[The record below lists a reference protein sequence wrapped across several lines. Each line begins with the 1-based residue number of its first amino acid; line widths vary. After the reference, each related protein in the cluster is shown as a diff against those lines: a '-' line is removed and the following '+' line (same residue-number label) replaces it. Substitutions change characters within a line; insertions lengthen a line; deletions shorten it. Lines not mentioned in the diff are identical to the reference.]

1 MLTADQQQAAQ
12 APHSVAVLAGAGT
25 GKTHMLSAR
34 YLYHLTKFGL
44 SPLELVAVTFTRK
57 AAEELRSR
65 IRQDLSAHLKRQPAD
80 FQTLFKRWPGCDV
93 LADLEA
99 APISTFHALAGQ
111 ICREQSHHLGLS
123 PNFVIQEEWEA
134 LLWKKEQ
141 LDLLMDRLPQD
152 MYEKIPYST
161 LRQVLEHLIDDR
173 YTASHAIETDRNFR
187 KTKIQQW
194 RQTALDRL
202 THSDRWLATKAI
214 LAACAG
220 QPGDGAEENRLKL
233 LELMELIEADQEV
246 EHWTDRLR
254 AISLKSRGQKKNWP
268 STEILEEVRSALKV
282 AKSLIKDH
290 CEAGTIT
297 TIWSAVDEAFEA
309 KLSVVYDAYQQVRSA
324 LDEAKKQAR
333 LMDFNDLEWYAL
345 EAMKL
350 PEVQAY
356 YQRRW
361 QAFLVDEF
369 QDTNPVQSELL
380 TYLKHD
386 RAKMTIVGDG
396 KQSIYRFRRAEV
408 GLFDHWCDRLATE
421 GDRVSLSQS
430 FRTHRDL
437 VAASNQLCDPLLGAL
452 HQPLQADRAEPPIAS
467 PIFLLEVVASDK
479 DQNVFARRIAEA
491 QAIAQRLREWVETG
505 VQVFDKARRQPRPI
519 AYRDIAILGRRHK
532 LLGLIARELTAAGLP
547 VNLCSGDLLDTREAQ
562 DAAAL
567 LRVLADR
574 QDSSAL
580 VTLLRSPWFAVSD
593 RALWAI
599 SRRFPPEPAPTE
611 DAPAPAHRRPPDW
624 WAAWESLMGD
634 DRALADLEP
643 DDRAGLQ
650 RAWANLR
657 QWRGDCRRMAPSEL
671 LHRADRATG
680 YSATIANLPDGARRQ
695 RDWRD
700 FADLVARLE
709 RGAGNTFGIV
719 RRLRRIQTARRA
731 KPGNDQDFFRRSPLE
746 ASDAID
752 LMTIHASK
760 GLEWPLV
767 VLPDLWVEREGGQG
781 HESDVMFSAELGVA
795 FRWRDPVDREW
806 QEPALLKLLR
816 SGNRQAER
824 DESRRLFYV
833 ALTRARDRL
842 VLSANLSASQA
853 VKQAVKD
860 DGEDPE
866 DPASDWFQPW
876 DLVRSVAQQRGW
888 SIERVVI
895 DPLTPAD
902 RPAAPISPTAKPTS
916 DKPLLDL
923 LWGPVSSGLDELPV
937 TALSEYARCPRRFE
951 WRIVDDR
958 PPAGDK
964 PARSR
969 RVGTLV
975 HRAIERGITDAAAL
989 AIYDDTLAPDAIAEA
1004 LALAN
1009 RFWTDPAYESL
1020 RSDPQGRYEVPV
1032 AYDLALPD
1040 GGVLRLNGIADWV
1053 GQAGIVDFKTDLDR
1067 VPEEHGLQLWAYAA
1081 ALGRDRAALAYLRHP
1096 DQPLTWFDRAQ
1107 LAALEPQAIAVAQR
1121 IRAGD
1126 FAPTP
1131 SDRACGFC
1139 PYRDLCDRAVQD

>member
-34 YLYHLTKFGL
+34 YLYHLTEFGL

-65 IRQDLSAHLKRQPAD
+65 IRQDLSTQLQQNPIA
-80 FQTLFKRWPGCDV
+80 FQTLFDRWPGCDV

-99 APISTFHALAGQ
+99 APVSTFHALAGQ

-134 LLWKKEQ
+134 MLWKKEQ
-141 LDLLMDRLPQD
+141 LDLLMDRLPQAF
-152 MYEKIPYST
+152 YEKIPYST

-173 YTASHAIETDRNFR
+173 YTASHAIQTNTDFR

-194 RQTALDRL
+194 RQTALNDL
-202 THSDRWLATKAI
+202 ISSERWMATKDI
-214 LAACAG
+214 LAGCAG
-220 QPGDGAEENRLKL
+220 RPGDAAEENRVKL

-246 EHWTDRLR
+246 EHWTSWVK
-254 AISLKSRGQKKNWP
+254 AISFKSRGQRKNWP
-268 STEILEEVRSALKV
+268 SAEILDEVRSALKV
-282 AKSLIKDH
+282 VRSLIQDH

-309 KLSVVYDAYQQVRSA
+309 KLSVVYEAYQQVRSS

-333 LMDFNDLEWYAL
+333 LMDFSDLEWYAL

-356 YQRRW
+356 YRRRW

-408 GLFDHWCDRLATE
+408 GLFYAWCKRLETE
-421 GDRVSLSQS
+421 GDQVTLSQS
-430 FRTHRDL
+430 FRTHREL
-437 VAASNQLCDPLLGAL
+437 VAACNQLCEPLLNQL
-452 HQPLQADRAEPPIAS
+452 HQPLQADRTEPVIDRPLT
-467 PIFLLEVVASDK
+467 LLEVAASDP
-479 DQNVFARRIAEA
+479 DQNAVARRVAEA
-491 QAIAQRLREWVETG
+491 QAIAQRLRHWVETG
-505 VQVFDKARRQPRPI
+505 VQVFDKPSRQPRPI
-519 AYRDIAILGRRHK
+519 AYRDMAILGRSHK
-532 LLGLIARELTAAGLP
+532 LLGLMARELTAAGLP

-574 QDSSAL
+574 QDSAAL

-593 RALWAI
+593 RALWSI
-599 SRRFPPEPAPTE
+599 SRRFPPEPTPTE
-611 DAPAPAHRRPPDW
+611 DAPAPVNRRPPDW

-634 DRALADLEP
+634 DRALAGLEP

-650 RAWANLR
+650 RAWDRLR

-680 YSATIANLPDGARRQ
+680 YSATIANLPDGDRRQ

-700 FADLVARLE
+700 FADLIAGLE
-709 RGAGNTFGIV
+709 RGAGDTFGTV
-719 RRLRRIQTARRA
+719 RRLRRIETARRA
-731 KPGNDQDFFRRSPLE
+731 KPGTVQDFFGRSPLE
-746 ASDAID
+746 AGDAID

-767 VLPDLWVEREGGQG
+767 VLPDLLTEREGGRT
-781 HESDVMFSAELGVA
+781 SDLLFSAELGVA

-806 QEPALLKLLR
+806 QTPALLKLLQ
-816 SGNRQAER
+816 SENRRAER

-833 ALTRARDRL
+833 ALTRSRDRL
-842 VLSANLSASQA
+842 LLSANLSA
-853 VKQAVKD
+853 KQAETID
-860 DGEDPE
+860 DPDDPE
-866 DPASDWFQPW
+866 EPASERFRAWE
-876 DLVRSVAQQRGW
+876 LVRSVAQERGW
-888 SIERVVI
+888 PIDRVAI

-902 RPAAPISPTAKPTS
+902 RPAAPIPPTAKPTS
-916 DKPLLDL
+916 DTPLLDL
-923 LWGPVSSGLDELPV
+923 LWGRVSSGLDELPV

-975 HRAIERGITDAAAL
+975 HRAIERQITDAATL
-989 AIYDDTLAPDAIAEA
+989 AAHDDTLDPEAIAEA

-1009 RFWTDPAYESL
+1009 RVWTEPAYGIL
-1020 RSDPQGRYEVPV
+1020 RDDPTGRYEVPV
-1032 AYDLALPD
+1032 TYDLVLPD

-1053 GQAGIVDFKTDLDR
+1053 GAAGIVDFKTDRDR

-1081 ALGRDRAALAYLRHP
+1081 ALGGDRAALAYLRHP
-1096 DQPLTWFDRAQ
+1096 DQPLTWFDRDQ

-1121 IRAGD
+1121 IRSGD

-1139 PYRDLCDRAVQD
+1139 PYQDLCDRAVHN